1 MVIADKGAENLVEGI
16 VRQAAHDYRKVRH
29 MNDCYEKEKLEE
41 FFLSGWFH
49 LLTGLDGVLV
59 LGRLKAG
66 D

>member
-1 MVIADKGAENLVEGI
+1 MFISDKGAENLVEGI
-16 VRQAAHDYRKVRH
+16 VKQAANDYRKVRN
-29 MNDCYEKEKLEE
+29 MEECYEKEKLEK

-49 LLTGLDGVLV
+49 LLTGLDGALV